1 MAELRLAM
9 LGMGKA
15 MVGYLSA
22 NDNQG
27 LEKVK
32 DGLLGAGGG
41 DLDES
46 VKEWAWH
53 DGLERTTVNGHGP
66 DPSISI
72 VQEAPKNAVPTMGTL
87 NTPRGYPSPVP
98 TPSVT
103 PAKPPLTLSNRTD
116 SGPLSSL
123 PRVPQTAPLAR
134 PHSQSRPN
142 TNMSAS
148 NEQPDRREADP
159 LGNLGV
165 SQVVSNRQQQS
176 KSAPSSGDP
185 LGVGPL

>member
-15 MVGYLSA
+15 MSGFLASS
-22 NDNQG
+22 DKEG

-41 DLDES
+41 DLDEL
-46 VKEWAWH
+46 VKKWAWH
-53 DGLERTTVNGHGP
+53 EGLERISVNVHGP
-66 DPSISI
+66 RPPTPV
-72 VQEAPKNAVPTMGTL
+72 VQEAPKSDGPTMGTL
-87 NTPRGYPSPVP
+87 NTPRGYPSPMLS
-98 TPSVT
+98 PST
-103 PAKPPLTLSNRTD
+103 IPAKPPLTLSSRNDT
-116 SGPLSSL
+116 GPVTSL

-134 PHSQSRPN
+134 PQPQFRLNP
-142 TNMSAS
+142 NMSTS
-148 NEQPDRREADP
+148 NEQTERPEADP

-165 SQVVSNRQQQS
+165 SQAVRNHQQQT
-176 KSAPSSGDP
+176 KSASSGDP

>member
-1 MAELRLAM
+1 M

-22 NDNQG
+22 NDQQG

-41 DLDES
+41 DLDEL

-53 DGLERTTVNGHGP
+53 EGLERSTANGHGL
-66 DPSISI
+66 DPSTSI

-98 TPSVT
+98 SPSPI
-103 PAKPPLTLSNRTD
+103 PAKPPLTLSSRAD
-116 SGPLSSL
+116 SGPLTSL
-123 PRVPQTAPLAR
+123 PRVPHTAPLAR
-134 PHSQSRPN
+134 PHPQSRPD
-142 TNMSAS
+142 TNMSTS
-148 NEQPDRREADP
+148 NKQSERPEADP

-165 SQVVSNRQQQS
+165 SQTVRNRQQQS
-176 KSAPSSGDP
+176 KSASSGDP

>member
-9 LGMGKA
+9 LGMGRA

-22 NDNQG
+22 NDKQG

-41 DLDES
+41 DLEEL

-53 DGLERTTVNGHGP
+53 DGLERSTVNGHIP
-66 DPSISI
+66 APSTPI
-72 VQEAPKNAVPTMGTL
+72 VQEAPKTAVPNMGTL

-98 TPSVT
+98 SPSVT
-103 PAKPPLTLSNRTD
+103 PSKPPLTLSNRTD

-142 TNMSAS
+142 TDMRVSI
-148 NEQPDRREADP
+148 ERPERREADP

-176 KSAPSSGDP
+176 KSASSGDP

>member
-15 MVGYLSA
+15 MSGFLSSS
-22 NDNQG
+22 DKEG

-41 DLDES
+41 DLDEL

-66 DPSISI
+66 HPSTPIPH
-72 VQEAPKNAVPTMGTL
+72 APASAAPTMGTL

-98 TPSVT
+98 SPSI
-103 PAKPPLTLSNRTD
+103 PAKPPLTSSSRTD
-116 SGPLSSL
+116 SGPVTSL

-134 PHSQSRPN
+134 EHPQSRPN
-142 TNMSAS
+142 TNMRAS
-148 NEQPDRREADP
+148 NGQPERPEADP

-165 SQVVSNRQQQS
+165 SQVSSHRQRQS
-176 KSAPSSGDP
+176 KSASSGDP

>member
-15 MVGYLSA
+15 MTGYLSA
-22 NDNQG
+22 NDKQG

-41 DLDES
+41 DLDEL
-46 VKEWAWH
+46 VKVWAWH
-53 DGLERTTVNGHGP
+53 DGLERSAVNGHGP
-66 DPSISI
+66 APSISI
-72 VQEAPKNAVPTMGTL
+72 VQEAPKSAVPTMGTL

-98 TPSVT
+98 SPSPI
-103 PAKPPLTLSNRTD
+103 PAKRPLTLSNRTD

-123 PRVPQTAPLAR
+123 PRVPHTAPLAR
-134 PHSQSRPN
+134 PQPQSRPN
-142 TNMSAS
+142 TNMPT
-148 NEQPDRREADP
+148 EQPERSEADP

-176 KSAPSSGDP
+176 KSASSGDP

>member
-22 NDNQG
+22 NDKQG

-41 DLDES
+41 DLDEL

-66 DPSISI
+66 APSTLI

-98 TPSVT
+98 SPSPI

-116 SGPLSSL
+116 SGPMSSL
-123 PRVPQTAPLAR
+123 PRVPQTGPLTR

-142 TNMSAS
+142 TNMSAPT
-148 NEQPDRREADP
+148 ERREADP

-165 SQVVSNRQQQS
+165 SQVVRDRLHQT
-176 KSAPSSGDP
+176 KSASSGDP

>member
-22 NDNQG
+22 NDKQG

-41 DLDES
+41 DLDEL

-53 DGLERTTVNGHGP
+53 DGLERSTVNGHGP
-66 DPSISI
+66 DPSTPK
-72 VQEAPKNAVPTMGTL
+72 VQETPKNAVPTMGTL

-98 TPSVT
+98 SPSI

-123 PRVPQTAPLAR
+123 PRVPHTAPLAR
-134 PHSQSRPN
+134 PQPQSRPN

-176 KSAPSSGDP
+176 KSASSGDP

>member
-1 MAELRLAM
+1 
-9 LGMGKA
+9 MGKA
-15 MVGYLSA
+15 MSGFLASS
-22 NDNQG
+22 DKEG

-41 DLDES
+41 DLDEL

-53 DGLERTTVNGHGP
+53 EGLERTTVNGHGL
-66 DPSISI
+66 DPSTSI
-72 VQEAPKNAVPTMGTL
+72 VQESPKSAVPTMGTL

-98 TPSVT
+98 STSPI
-103 PAKPPLTLSNRTD
+103 PAKPPLTLSSRTD
-116 SGPLSSL
+116 SGPLTSL

-134 PHSQSRPN
+134 PHPQSRPN
-142 TNMSAS
+142 TNMRVS
-148 NEQPDRREADP
+148 NEQPERPEADP

-165 SQVVSNRQQQS
+165 SQTVRNHQQQS
-176 KSAPSSGDP
+176 KSASNGDP

>member
-41 DLDES
+41 DLDEL

-53 DGLERTTVNGHGP
+53 DGLERSTVNGQGP
-66 DPSISI
+66 DPSTSK
-72 VQEAPKNAVPTMGTL
+72 VQEAPKSAVPSMGTL

-98 TPSVT
+98 SPSPI

-116 SGPLSSL
+116 SGPLTSL

-134 PHSQSRPN
+134 PHPQSRPN
-142 TNMSAS
+142 TNMPT
-148 NEQPDRREADP
+148 EQPERSEADP
-159 LGNLGV
+159 LGHLGI
-165 SQVVSNRQQQS
+165 SRVVSSRQHQT
-176 KSAPSSGDP
+176 KSASSSDP

>member
-22 NDNQG
+22 NDTHG

-41 DLDES
+41 DLDEL

-53 DGLERTTVNGHGP
+53 DGLERSAVNGHGP
-66 DPSISI
+66 NPSTPKI
-72 VQEAPKNAVPTMGTL
+72 QEAPKNAVPSMGTL

-98 TPSVT
+98 SPSIT
-103 PAKPPLTLSNRTD
+103 PAKPPLTLSSRTD

-134 PHSQSRPN
+134 SHPQSRLN
-142 TNMSAS
+142 ANMPI
-148 NEQPDRREADP
+148 EQPERSEADP

-165 SQVVSNRQQQS
+165 SQTVRNRQQQS
-176 KSAPSSGDP
+176 KSASSGDP

>member
-15 MVGYLSA
+15 MSGFLASS
-22 NDNQG
+22 DKEG

-32 DGLLGAGGG
+32 DGLLRAGGG
-41 DLDES
+41 DLDEL

-66 DPSISI
+66 HPSTST
-72 VQEAPKNAVPTMGTL
+72 VQEAPKSAVPTMGTL

-98 TPSVT
+98 SPSI
-103 PAKPPLTLSNRTD
+103 PAKPPLTLSSRTD
-116 SGPLSSL
+116 SGPVTSP
-123 PRVPQTAPLAR
+123 PRVPQTAPLSR
-134 PHSQSRPN
+134 PHPQSRPN
-142 TNMSAS
+142 TNMRVS
-148 NEQPDRREADP
+148 NEPSEQSEADP

-165 SQVVSNRQQQS
+165 SQIVRNRQQQS
-176 KSAPSSGDP
+176 KSASSGDP

>member
-15 MVGYLSA
+15 MSGYLASS
-22 NDNQG
+22 DQQG

-41 DLDES
+41 DLEEL

-53 DGLERTTVNGHGP
+53 EGLERTTVNGHGQ
-66 DPSISI
+66 DPSTPIL
-72 VQEAPKNAVPTMGTL
+72 QEAPKSAVPTMGTL

-98 TPSVT
+98 SPS
-103 PAKPPLTLSNRTD
+103 PIPSKPPLTLSSRAD
-116 SGPLSSL
+116 SGPLTSL
-123 PRVPQTAPLAR
+123 SRVPQTAPLAR
-134 PHSQSRPN
+134 PHPQSSPH
-142 TNMSAS
+142 TTMSAS
-148 NEQPDRREADP
+148 TEQPERQEADP
-159 LGNLGV
+159 LGNLGI
-165 SQVVSNRQQQS
+165 SQIVSNRQHQT
-176 KSAPSSGDP
+176 KSASSGDP